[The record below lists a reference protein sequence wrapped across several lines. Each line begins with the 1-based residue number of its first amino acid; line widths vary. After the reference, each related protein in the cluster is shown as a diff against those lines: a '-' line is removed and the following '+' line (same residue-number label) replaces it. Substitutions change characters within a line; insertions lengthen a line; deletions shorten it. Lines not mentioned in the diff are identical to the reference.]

1 MGVEQ
6 VRHGAAAQQREVMFP
21 RGIPILQTGEEADG
35 PRAAPP
41 GAGAAVRKA
50 DEDLKT
56 AIDRALTELAESGKL
71 TEVFAR
77 WLERAG
83 VWQLS
88 FNTNA
93 MTMAFNEGRRNE
105 GLALTN
111 KLMVSCPEQWAQ
123 MMLEN
128 SDQGERT
135 R

>member
-1 MGVEQ
+1 MSDPTDIEQ
-6 VRHGAAAQQREVMFP
+6 QEALRREEQERFRTQQ
-21 RGIPILQTGEEADG
+21 LQETD
-35 PRAAPP
+35 
-41 GAGAAVRKA
+41 
-50 DEDLKT
+50 DLKWLMN
-56 AIDRALTELAESGKL
+56 AKRGRRIVHRQ
-71 TEVFAR
+71 
-77 WLERAG
+77 LERAG
-83 VWQLS
+83 VFQLS